1 VDAPATI
8 RERIIGRAEDERPH
22 GISFDRT
29 HDYIS
34 LTRRLVANRVA
45 RYG

>member
-1 VDAPATI
+1 VDAPAKI
-8 RERIIGRAEDERPH
+8 RERIIGHADDERPD
-22 GISFDRT
+22 GISFGRT

-45 RYG
+45 RCG